1 MLNMIADSAT
11 TLGFCRSLVLGEVMF
26 LVLPPLQLCDNVHSS
41 LCASYNLPESYFIG
55 TAPAAVLRIGCA
67 GVKGHQKKGRC
78 FHLCHGIDPQSHTW
92 YYLRVSY
99 VSYPCQSY
107 PIGTHR
113 RYAGTI
119 GIVGRKGQTPMLIRT
134 VKHVRMSLP

>member
-1 MLNMIADSAT
+1 MLPLIHCVSMLNMIADSAT

-67 GVKGHQKKGRC
+67 GVKGHQKKDDAFICATALTPNRI
-78 FHLCHGIDPQSHTW
+78 LGIISESLTSHI
-92 YYLRVSY
+92 LAN
-99 VSYPCQSY
+99 P
-107 PIGTHR
+107 
-113 RYAGTI
+113 
-119 GIVGRKGQTPMLIRT
+119 TPSALTADMQGL
-134 VKHVRMSLP
+134 